1 VITRDSAAAYRVRG
15 YLAMKTSKGRSTVA
29 WLWDVYDAEQQR
41 VQRVSGEETR
51 KGKHADGWSAVN
63 NEVVGKIARGSMDQL
78 AAFLTSPAA
87 APAEAASAVSYAS
100 FSPEASGIFRVSA
113 PQADPVS
120 AEDAAENSEAA
131 GNIAGVVPSPRRR
144 PTAAISSAQGLTLA
158 ARQ

>member
-41 VQRVSGEETR
+41 VLRVSGEESM